1 MLHRAI
7 SIHWKKGRALL
18 LKLSKTKI
26 MFIYLGTAKSE
37 NEWEP
42 KYQLYFF
49 MYIYEKI
56 YL

>member
-1 MLHRAI
+1 
-7 SIHWKKGRALL
+7 
-18 LKLSKTKI
+18 